1 VAELGFRSRKSN
13 GGFKMNQ
20 YIERYIYAV
29 TRLIKPKERREVQ
42 RDLTEYFESALGGDE
57 SFTNVEKT
65 LKAMGSPRKLAYK
78 YRNNGKNLIKQENYE
93 LYLDVVKIGLGI
105 VAAISFVT
113 AIIDFFSSILI
124 NPSLLTLSYGITS
137 IVRFL
142 FDDLLRSL
150 LVIFASLTIG
160 FMLWERYG
168 HHLYH
173 DTEEWM
179 IKDLPRVPSTI
190 RPFEKTSLE
199 MITTTLATV
208 FLSVFVLLVLRF
220 PLLANELGIES
231 SILLPI
237 NYNTYFFVFLLL
249 VGQYIINQV
258 LLISKGRTL
267 VYKISR
273 SVFSMALLV
282 TFGLFFFGGE
292 FFSESDKQNFANLL
306 DVSFNQATMTIF
318 LTLFITISIMTL
330 LEIKELISV
339 WKK

>member
-1 VAELGFRSRKSN
+1 
-13 GGFKMNQ
+13 
-20 YIERYIYAV
+20 
-29 TRLIKPKERREVQ
+29 
-42 RDLTEYFESALGGDE
+42 
-57 SFTNVEKT
+57 
-65 LKAMGSPRKLAYK
+65 
-78 YRNNGKNLIKQENYE
+78 
-93 LYLDVVKIGLGI
+93 
-105 VAAISFVT
+105 
-113 AIIDFFSSILI
+113 
-124 NPSLLTLSYGITS
+124 
-137 IVRFL
+137 VRFL
-142 FDDLLRSL
+142 FEDLLRSL

-179 IKDLPRVPSTI
+179 IKDLPKVPSTI

-208 FLSVFVLLVLRF
+208 YLSVFVLLVLRF
-220 PLLANELGIES
+220 PMLANELGIES

-273 SVFSMALLV
+273 SVFSIALLV

-306 DVSFNQATMTIF
+306 DASLNQATMTIF
-318 LTLFITISIMTL
+318 LNLLITISIMTL
-330 LEIKELISV
+330 LEIKELIRV